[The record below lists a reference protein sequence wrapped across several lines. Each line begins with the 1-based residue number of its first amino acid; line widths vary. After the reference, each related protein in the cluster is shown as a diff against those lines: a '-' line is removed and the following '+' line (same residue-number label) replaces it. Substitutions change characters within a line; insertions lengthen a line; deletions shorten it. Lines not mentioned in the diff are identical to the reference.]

1 MRNFLTKMGTTFRKQ
16 IAHILKYMVLQQL
29 GWRGVMFFF
38 IFFLLYIVIFYTSCG
53 IISALKADLV
63 RGLFTIVETS

>member
-1 MRNFLTKMGTTFRKQ
+1 MGTTFRKQ
-16 IAHILKYMVLQQL
+16 IAHILKYMVVQQL
-29 GWRGVMFFF
+29 GWRGVMFLFF
-38 IFFLLYIVIFYTSCG
+38 LIFFLQYFVIFYTSCG